1 MTCSNNEV
9 ERMEQISS
17 PMANAMLVCDSV
29 IHEAVTN
36 KNSLIG
42 IFENMNV
49 TEFPYVHHS
58 LCVYVK
64 LIQVRGKHSF
74 RLELVDLQDG
84 TVNAKIETPEALIK
98 DTQKTTSEFVYTLS
112 NLSFKHPGDYE
123 FRLFIDRTLVSKKGF
138 KVRKKAR
145 RK

>member
-1 MTCSNNEV
+1 
-9 ERMEQISS
+9 I
-17 PMANAMLVCDSV
+17 
-29 IHEAVTN
+29 
-36 KNSLIG
+36 
-42 IFENMNV
+42 NV
-49 TEFPYVHHS
+49 TELPYVHHS

-64 LIQVRGKHSF
+64 LAQVRGKHSF

-112 NLSFKHPGDYE
+112 NLSFKHAGNYE
-123 FRLFIDRTLVSKKGF
+123 FRLFMDQTLLSKKDF
-138 KVRKKAR
+138 KVRRKAR